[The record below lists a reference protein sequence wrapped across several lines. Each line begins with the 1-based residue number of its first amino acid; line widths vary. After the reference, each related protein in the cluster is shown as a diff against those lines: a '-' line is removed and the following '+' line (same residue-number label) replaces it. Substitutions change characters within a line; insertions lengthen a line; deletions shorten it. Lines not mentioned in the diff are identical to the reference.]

1 MEYREKANVTKA
13 EAAAIREFLSTA
25 DDSKG
30 RFNICH
36 KFSDGWEIRICF
48 ERFAKCPE
56 MYAEIYGGWDEGYEE
71 MGTLTPG
78 PTMFDE
84 NDAFDLAAI
93 WEFEMK
99 DNTYILEVHVEGEAA
114 PTVIYSE

>member
-1 MEYREKANVTKA
+1 MTKA

-25 DDSKG
+25 
-30 RFNICH
+30 NNTVYAYPICH

-48 ERFAKCPE
+48 ESFAECPE
-56 MYAEIYGGWDEGYEE
+56 MYAEIFGGWDEGYED

-84 NDAFDLAAI
+84 HNDPVLAAI
-93 WEFEMK
+93 WVFEMPG
-99 DNTYILEVHVEGEAA
+99 NTYIMEVHVEGEAA
-114 PTVIYSE
+114 PTLIYSE